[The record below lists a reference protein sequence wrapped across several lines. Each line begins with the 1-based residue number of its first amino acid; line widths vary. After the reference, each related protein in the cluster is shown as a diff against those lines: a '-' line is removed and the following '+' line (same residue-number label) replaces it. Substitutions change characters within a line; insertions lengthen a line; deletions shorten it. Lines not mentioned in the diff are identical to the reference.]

1 MEKIFLRPENQRIS
15 MSVVKQITYFREPGP
30 ENTDAVLDCVHRRV
44 KEGDIKTVVVAS
56 TSGETGVKFT
66 KALKGLCNV
75 VVVSH
80 EEMRREY
87 KEEISRL
94 GGKPLDKTHLP
105 LHARGMDAVRNSFY
119 TLGQG
124 FKVCV
129 EIVLIASDLGALNP
143 GEDVIAV
150 AGTDRGSDTAIV
162 VRACKTSDMFSRDKS
177 KRLEIREILAMPLK
191 KMWW

>member
-1 MEKIFLRPENQRIS
+1 
-15 MSVVKQITYFREPGP
+15 MSVVKQIVYFREPGP
-30 ENTDAVLDCVHRRV
+30 ENTDVVLDCVLRRV

-56 TSGETGVKFT
+56 TSGETGVKFA
-66 KALKGLCNV
+66 KSLKELCNV
-75 VVVSH
+75 IVVSY
-80 EEMRREY
+80 EEMKREF
-87 KEEISRL
+87 KEEILRF

-105 LHARGMDAVRNSFY
+105 LHARGMDAIRNSFY

-129 EIVLIASDLGALNP
+129 EVVLIASDLDALNI

-162 VRACKTSDMFSRDKS
+162 ARACKTSDIFSKDKS

>member
-1 MEKIFLRPENQRIS
+1 
-15 MSVVKQITYFREPGP
+15 MSVIKQILYFKEPGP
-30 ENTDAVLDCVHRRV
+30 ENTDAVLEVVLRRI

-56 TSGETGVKFT
+56 TSGETGAKFA
-66 KALKGLCNV
+66 KSLKGVCNV
-75 VVVSH
+75 IVVSH
-80 EEMRREY
+80 EEMRREF
-87 KEEISRL
+87 KEEIL
-94 GGKPLDKTHLP
+94 KFGGKPLDKTHLP

-129 EIVLIASDLGALNP
+129 EVVLIASDLEALNA

-162 VRACKTSDMFSRDKS
+162 AKACKTSDIFSKDKS

>member
-1 MEKIFLRPENQRIS
+1 
-15 MSVVKQITYFREPGP
+15 MSVVKQIIYFKEPGP
-30 ENTDAVLDCVHRRV
+30 KNTDDVLDCVLKRI

-56 TSGETGVKFT
+56 TSGETGVKFA

-75 VVVSH
+75 IVVSH
-80 EEMRREY
+80 EEMKREY
-87 KEEISRL
+87 KEEILRL

-105 LHARGMDAVRNSFY
+105 LHARGMDAIRNSFY

-129 EIVLIASDLGALNP
+129 EIILIASDLGALNT
-143 GEDVIAV
+143 GEDVVAV
-150 AGTDRGSDTAIV
+150 AGTGRGSDTAIV
-162 VRACKTSDMFSRDKS
+162 ARACKTSDMFSRDRS
-177 KRLEIREILAMPLK
+177 KKLEVREILAMPLK

>member
-1 MEKIFLRPENQRIS
+1 
-15 MSVVKQITYFREPGP
+15 MSIVKQIVYFKEPGP
-30 ENTDAVLDCVHRRV
+30 ENTDAVLDCVSRRL

-56 TSGETGVKFT
+56 TSGETGVKFAR
-66 KALKGLCNV
+66 ALKGLCNV
-75 VVVSH
+75 VAVSY
-80 EEMRREY
+80 EEMNREF
-87 KEEISRL
+87 KEEIVKL

-105 LHARGMDAVRNSFY
+105 LHARGMDSIRNSFY

-129 EIVLIASDLGALNP
+129 EVILIASDLGALNI

-162 VRACKTSDMFSRDKS
+162 ARATRTNDMFSKDKS
-177 KRLEIREILAMPLK
+177 KKLEVREILAMPLR

>member
-1 MEKIFLRPENQRIS
+1 
-15 MSVVKQITYFREPGP
+15 MSVAKQIIYFKDPGP
-30 ENTDAVLDCVHRRV
+30 KNTDTVLDCVLRRV
-44 KEGDIKTVVVAS
+44 KEGDVKTVVVAS
-56 TSGETGVKFT
+56 TSGETGVKFA

-75 VVVSH
+75 IVVSH
-80 EEMRREY
+80 EEMKQEH
-87 KEEISRL
+87 KEEILRL

-129 EIVLIASDLGALNP
+129 EIILIASDLGELNP
-143 GEDVIAV
+143 GEDVIAA
-150 AGTDRGSDTAIV
+150 AGTGRGSDTAIV
-162 VRACKTSDMFSRDKS
+162 ARACKTSDMFSGDKS
-177 KRLEIREILAMPLK
+177 KRLEIREILAMPLR

>member
-1 MEKIFLRPENQRIS
+1 
-15 MSVVKQITYFREPGP
+15 MSIVKQIVYFKEPGP
-30 ENTDAVLDCVHRRV
+30 VNTDAVLDCVIRRI

-56 TSGETGVKFT
+56 TTGETGVKFA

-75 VVVSH
+75 IAVSY
-80 EEMRREY
+80 EEMDKGF
-87 KEEISRL
+87 KEEIVKY

-105 LHARGMDAVRNSFY
+105 LHARGMDSIRNSFY

-129 EIVLIASDLGALNP
+129 EVILIASDLEAIST

-162 VRACKTSDMFSRDKS
+162 ARACKTSDMFSRDRS
-177 KRLEIREILAMPLK
+177 KKLEIREILAMPLK

>member
-1 MEKIFLRPENQRIS
+1 M
-15 MSVVKQITYFREPGP
+15 VKQIVYFKEPGP
-30 ENTDAVLDCVHRRV
+30 VNTDAVLECVARRIR
-44 KEGDIKTVVVAS
+44 EGDVKTVVVAS
-56 TSGETGVKFT
+56 TTGETGVKFA
-66 KALKGLCNV
+66 KALKGLCSV
-75 VVVSH
+75 IAVSY
-80 EEMRREY
+80 EEMDKRF
-87 KEEISRL
+87 KEEIVKY

-105 LHARGMDAVRNSFY
+105 LHARGMDSIRNSFY

-129 EIVLIASDLGALNP
+129 EVVLIASDLGALNA

-162 VRACKTSDMFSRDKS
+162 ARACKTSDIFSKDRS
-177 KRLEIREILAMPLK
+177 KKLEVREILAMPLK

>member
-1 MEKIFLRPENQRIS
+1 
-15 MSVVKQITYFREPGP
+15 MSVIKQIMYFKEPGP
-30 ENTDAVLDCVHRRV
+30 ENTDAVLDCVLRRI

-56 TSGETGVKFT
+56 TSSETGVKFA
-66 KALKGLCNV
+66 KSLKGLCNV
-75 VVVSH
+75 IVVSYSR
-80 EEMRREY
+80 MRQEF
-87 KEEISRL
+87 KEEILRF

-105 LHARGMDAVRNSFY
+105 LHTPGMNAVRNSFY
-119 TLGQG
+119 ALGQG

-129 EIVLIASDLGALNP
+129 EIVLIASDLETLNV

-162 VRACKTSDMFSRDKS
+162 AKACRTSDIFDKDRA
-177 KRLEIREILAMPLK
+177 KNLEIREILAMPLK

>member
-1 MEKIFLRPENQRIS
+1 MRINTFKVGAL
-15 MSVVKQITYFREPGP
+15 MSVAKQTIYFKDPGP
-30 ENTDAVLDCVHRRV
+30 KNTDTVLDCVLRRV
-44 KEGDIKTVVVAS
+44 KEGDVKTVVVAS
-56 TSGETGVKFT
+56 TSGETGVKFA

-75 VVVSH
+75 IVVSH
-80 EEMRREY
+80 EEMKQEH
-87 KEEISRL
+87 KEEILRL

-129 EIVLIASDLGALNP
+129 EIILIASDLGELNP
-143 GEDVIAV
+143 GEDVIAA
-150 AGTDRGSDTAIV
+150 AGTGRGSDTAIV
-162 VRACKTSDMFSRDKS
+162 ARACKTSDMFSGDKS
-177 KRLEIREILAMPLK
+177 KRLEIREILAMPLR